1 MKLIAAKRPALR
13 TVAGFSTAV
22 LALALSGTA
31 VAQEK
36 WPTKPVRVFVQVPPG
51 GAPDVI
57 ARIIG
62 QKLAETTGQA
72 FVVENRPGAN
82 GNIAGDAVAKSIADG
97 HTLLLAMDSSFVINP
112 HVYKAKQVEIG
123 KDLVPVTSIANN
135 GMMLAVPPNSPVKT
149 LPEFVEYAR
158 KASPPLNYASG
169 GNGGQHHLTMERLKT
184 VAGINLL
191 HVPYKGGAPAA
202 QATMTGEVDVTI
214 AGGAGTTL
222 AAAGRL
228 RPIAVTGA
236 TRMPQFPTVPTI
248 GETYPGFEVTQWYG
262 MFAPAG
268 TPAPVLMRV
277 RAELNKALQHPDV
290 IEKFKAAIVT
300 PWITSPEEFSR
311 YIKADH
317 ERYGKVVKQIGL
329 TLD

>member
-1 MKLIAAKRPALR
+1 MAGALA
-13 TVAGFSTAV
+13 TVV
-22 LALALSGTA
+22 LALGMGGTA

-62 QKLAETTGQA
+62 QKMAENTGQA

-82 GNIAGDAVAKSIADG
+82 GNIAGDAVAKSMADG
-97 HTLLLAMDSSFVINP
+97 HTILLAMDSSFVINP

-123 KDLVPVTSIANN
+123 KDLVPVASVANN
-135 GMMLAVPPNSPVKT
+135 GMMLAVPTTSPVKT
-149 LPEFVEYAR
+149 LAEFVEYAR
-158 KASPPLNYASG
+158 KAPHPLNYASG

-184 VAGINLL
+184 VAGINLT
-191 HVPYKGGAPAA
+191 HVPYRGGAPAA
-202 QATMTGEVDVTI
+202 QATMTGEVDATI

-228 RPIAVTGA
+228 RPLAVTGA
-236 TRMPQFPTVPTI
+236 TRMAQFPDVPTI
-248 GETYPGFEVTQWYG
+248 AETYPGFEVTQWYG

-268 TPAPVLMRV
+268 TPAPVLARV
-277 RAELNKALQHPDV
+277 RAEVNKALQHPDV
-290 IEKFKAAIVT
+290 VKKLQGAIVT
-300 PWITSPEEFSR
+300 PWVISPDEFAK

-317 ERYGKVVKQIGL
+317 ERYGKVVKQIGGL
-329 TLD
+329 SLD

>member
-1 MKLIAAKRPALR
+1 MKLIAAKCPPLR
-13 TVAGFSTAV
+13 VVAGLGIAV
-22 LALALSGTA
+22 LALTLSGTA

-62 QKLAETTGQA
+62 QKLAENTGQA

-123 KDLVPVTSIANN
+123 KDLVPVAGVANN
-135 GMMLAVPPNSPVKT
+135 GMMLAVPPGSPAKT
-149 LPEFVEYAR
+149 LSEFVEYAR
-158 KASPPLNYASG
+158 KAAPPLNYASG
-169 GNGGQHHLTMERLKT
+169 GNGSQHHLTMERLKT
-184 VAGINLL
+184 VAGINLV

-214 AGGAGTTL
+214 AGGAGMTL

-228 RPIAVTGA
+228 RPLAVTGA
-236 TRMPQFPTVPTI
+236 TRMAQFPNVPTI

-268 TPAPVLMRV
+268 TAAPVLMRV

-290 IEKFKAAIVT
+290 IEKLKGAIVT
-300 PWITSPEEFSR
+300 PWITTPEEFSR
-311 YIKADH
+311 YIKADR
-317 ERYGKVVKQIGL
+317 ERYGKIVKQIGL